1 MKAKFLTPVVTAFN
15 EYGKLDYQANQNI
28 YDHLINGGIDGIVLM
43 GSTGEFFTM
52 SMEQKKELILLATS
66 YINKRVPLLIG
77 TSCMAASDT
86 IELANFAHENGA
98 DGVLVIP
105 PYYFSLSDESV
116 EHYFDVVAESCKA
129 NIYMYNFPDRT
140 GYDISPEIVLKL
152 IRKHKNIVGYKD
164 TITTLDHTREL
175 IKTVKPE
182 FPDFQIFCGYDD
194 NFAHNILSGG
204 DGCIGGLSNLCP
216 EVFAAWANAIRD
228 ENIEEISYYQKLV
241 DQLTTLYSVGTPFIP
256 YVKKAMIMRGVEMKD
271 YCTVPFLPAN
281 EEQTKKI
288 AALLEKTN
296 LI

>member
-28 YDHLINGGIDGIVLM
+28 YDHLIEGGIDGIVLM

-116 EHYFDVVAESCKA
+116 EHYFDVVAEACKA
-129 NIYMYNFPDRT
+129 DIYMYNFPDRT

-152 IRKHKNIVGYKD
+152 VRKHKNIVGYKD

-182 FPDFQIFCGYDD
+182 FPDFQIYCGYDD
-194 NFAHNILSGG
+194 NFAHNILSVG

-216 EVFAAWANAIRD
+216 EVFAAWAKAIRE
-228 ENIEEISYYQKLV
+228 ENLEDICKYQRLT

-256 YVKKAMIMRGVEMKD
+256 YVKKAMIMRGVKMKD
-271 YCTVPFLPAN
+271 YCSVPFLPAN
-281 EEQTKKI
+281 EEQTEKI
-288 AALLEKTN
+288 KALLEKTN